1 MDMVG
6 KQSPGEA
13 VERQSPS
20 YFGNCLAQSD
30 TVMLMSQNGLAL
42 EGLNSKEVNPAG
54 NMGASILGHAL
65 CRVNE
70 RREGKSYNIVAHA
83 SARMARK
90 RTLQNYKVRRLYIIW
105 TQTLAE
111 PSLLRSTFE

>member
-6 KQSPGEA
+6 KQNPGEA

-42 EGLNSKEVNPAG
+42 EGLTVK
-54 NMGASILGHAL
+54 
-65 CRVNE
+65 
-70 RREGKSYNIVAHA
+70 K
-83 SARMARK
+83 
-90 RTLQNYKVRRLYIIW
+90 
-105 TQTLAE
+105 
-111 PSLLRSTFE
+111 